1 MKTTAPCSHA
11 FSGISR
17 KGQTTTRGRSAGPSR
32 EQRPPDE
39 ARHAVRHEGLH
50 HLEELL
56 GRQVPAVLVPLA
68 HQAEHRVKHE
78 RGQVLDIGLVLGHSC
93 DLQEERHHGSLH
105 LHEEPWVALV
115 AQQHEHLLVVRGEQ
129 LRAPHRELVQAAR
142 QPRPDDGRRIA
153 LELAQQLVL
162 QLIEQVVHV
171 GEVLVE
177 RSAVVAGVL
186 GHRSHRHA
194 VDAIVAVQLPERVHE
209 LLARLRRLLRLLLH
223 GNASDRPTLASK
235 LSVDV
240 RAY

>member
-1 MKTTAPCSHA
+1 MN
-11 FSGISR
+11 
-17 KGQTTTRGRSAGPSR
+17 
-32 EQRPPDE
+32 
-39 ARHAVRHEGLH
+39 
-50 HLEELL
+50 
-56 GRQVPAVLVPLA
+56 
-68 HQAEHRVKHE
+68 
-78 RGQVLDIGLVLGHSC
+78 
-93 DLQEERHHGSLH
+93 
-105 LHEEPWVALV
+105 
-115 AQQHEHLLVVRGEQ
+115 
-129 LRAPHRELVQAAR
+129 AAR
-142 QPRPDDGRRIA
+142 YSTLGSSSDTPVTCKKNGIMVRFTFTRNRGSPLSPNSTSTSSLCVANSCAHRIENSCRLRGSPDDGRRIA

-240 RAY
+240 RACAPYA